1 MDSGTGTPDYSC
13 APAQAWTQRTC
24 GLTASWLTQGL
35 DEASMGKASRTKV
48 DSSRREKIA
57 AQRAAA
63 KRAEQRRRILIAS
76 GSVVVVLAIVV
87 TFVVIKLN
95 GKPPSGNSSNGPTGA
110 ALAGVVSNVT
120 SVPAST
126 LDTVGTGGGLVT
138 AKPPIQNITGTAL
151 TANGKPEVQY
161 IGAEYCP
168 YCAAERWAMI
178 VALSRFGTFSG
189 LATVHSASVNGAGS
203 AEIYP
208 NTPTWTFVNAKY
220 TSQYLTFSTVEEQT
234 NIPDSTTGSYTTLQ
248 TPTKAQQALI
258 TKYDAPPYVPS
269 AAAGSIPFV
278 DFGNKY
284 LIAGASYSP
293 QVLAGL
299 SWATIGADLSN
310 PNSTVA
316 KAIDGT
322 ANYITAAICQL
333 TGNQPAS
340 ACTAT
345 VKSLESQI

>member
-1 MDSGTGTPDYSC
+1 
-13 APAQAWTQRTC
+13 
-24 GLTASWLTQGL
+24 
-35 DEASMGKASRTKV
+35 MGKASRTKV

-63 KRAEQRRRILIAS
+63 RRAEQRRRILIAS

-87 TFVVIKLN
+87 ALVVIKLN
-95 GKPPSGNSSNGPTGA
+95 TKAASDNSPNGPTGA
-110 ALAGVVSNVT
+110 ALASVVTTVT
-120 SVPAST
+120 SVPASA
-126 LDTVGTGGGLVT
+126 LDTVGDGSGSVT
-138 AKPPIQNITGTAL
+138 AKPTSISGTAL
-151 TANGKPEVQY
+151 TANGKPEVLY
-161 IGAEYCP
+161 MGAEYCP

-189 LATVHSASVNGAGS
+189 LATVHSAAANGAGN
-203 AEIYP
+203 AEPYP
-208 NTPTWTFVNAKY
+208 NTPTWTFVHATY
-220 TSQYLTFSTVEEQT
+220 TSKYLTFTSVEEQT
-234 NIPDSTTGSYTTLQ
+234 NIPDSSTGTYTLLQ
-248 TPTKAQQALI
+248 TPTKAQEALVA
-258 TKYDAPPYVPS
+258 KYDSSSGGA
-269 AAAGSIPFV
+269 IPFV

-284 LIAGASYSP
+284 LIAGASYNAG
-293 QVLAGL
+293 VLSGL

-310 PNSTVA
+310 PNSAVA
-316 KAIDGT
+316 KAVDGT

>member
-1 MDSGTGTPDYSC
+1 
-13 APAQAWTQRTC
+13 
-24 GLTASWLTQGL
+24 
-35 DEASMGKASRTKV
+35 MGKASRTKV

-63 KRAEQRRRILIAS
+63 RRAEQRRRILIAS

-87 TFVVIKLN
+87 AFIVIKLN
-95 GKPPSGNSSNGPTGA
+95 SSPATDNSPNGPTGA
-110 ALAGVVSNVT
+110 ALASVVTKVT

-126 LDTVGTGGGLVT
+126 LDTVGDGSGSVT
-138 AKPPIQNITGTAL
+138 APPTSISTAL
-151 TANGKPEVQY
+151 TANGKPEVLY
-161 IGAEYCP
+161 MGAEYCP

-189 LATVHSASVNGAGS
+189 LATVHSAAANGAGN
-203 AEIYP
+203 AEPYP
-208 NTPTWTFVNAKY
+208 NTPTWTFVHATY

-234 NIPDSTTGSYTTLQ
+234 NIPDPSTGTYTTLQ
-248 TPTKAQQALI
+248 TPTKAQEALV
-258 TKYDAPPYVPS
+258 TKYDSSSGGA
-269 AAAGSIPFV
+269 IPFV

-284 LIAGASYSP
+284 VISGASYDAG
-293 QVLAGL
+293 VLSGL
-299 SWATIGADLSN
+299 SWATIASDLSN
-310 PNSTVA
+310 PNSAVA
-316 KAIDGT
+316 KAVDGT

-345 VKSLESQI
+345 VKSLESKI